1 MYLQSTHVQ
10 VQPDTMA
17 AYSAGMVAR
26 HGSGGLMTV
35 VLTNGTVFVEE
46 SLREQA
52 ADVVRRAD
60 DPGPPHFS
68 LTTDDGSTT
77 AISAELS
84 SFLFQVLRG
93 LGRGHFAVA
102 ALPEEL
108 TTTVAAELVG
118 VSRPTL
124 MKMVRN
130 GELPSRQVGTHTR
143 LRTGDVLALRRRRA
157 QERRAALEA
166 LRELDD
172 EFGADR

>member
-1 MYLQSTHVQ
+1 
-10 VQPDTMA
+10 
-17 AYSAGMVAR
+17 
-26 HGSGGLMTV
+26 MTV

-52 ADVVRRAD
+52 ADLVHR
-60 DPGPPHFS
+60 
-68 LTTDDGSTT
+68 TDDVGAPVFTL
-77 AISAELS
+77 AAGGEELAVPPEVS
-84 SFLFQVLRG
+84 SFLVQMLRG
-93 LGRGHFAVA
+93 LTRGHVAVT

-124 MKMVRN
+124 MKLVRS

-143 LRTGDVLALRRRRA
+143 LRTGDVLALRKRRA
-157 QERRAALEA
+157 QDRRAALEA
-166 LRELDD
+166 LRALDD